1 MTKSFTKYLF
11 LLFSFTLCSTNL
23 WAWTYAKTIVYSE
36 PENGGYVYV
45 SKDNNVPTTF
55 DKTSDESKD
64 DKSGFKNSFTFY
76 RFYSENIGYRFKGWA
91 TSQNENK
98 GDLSSSI
105 IFTVTTNT
113 ALNYETKECYA
124 IFARLTS
131 DKKAISYNTTNVGQS
146 AQQAITITHA
156 HAGKVTASLSGTNA
170 GDFSLSSAT
179 PIENSIKEN
188 TTDLIVTF
196 TPTCNGTRTATLTLH
211 SDNGLDDVVISLRGE
226 GALNPQTLSWDNE
239 PIDTNLKLG
248 STLSISATATSVLPV
263 SYTSSNPSIIAV
275 DGNMLTAKGV
285 GTAIITAEQAG
296 DCKYAPASITKE
308 FIVNDK
314 ATPIFWL
321 NNTPNLTEASLKV
334 EESVIVH
341 IENTDASLSFNYD
354 TNIFSHTLTG
364 DLLTI
369 TAYNAAADATFSLT
383 QPETDDIR
391 EATCTFTFHIS
402 KHANH
407 INWLFN
413 GEQNITHTLNYNEC
427 INTSYSSDNKDI
439 ERTPITITQTSGTD
453 IASYNEDANTIC
465 ASYRNGTATW
475 TISQPEDYKYL
486 AAETTISVIVAPLS
500 SIECDIINSTDV
512 IEMENGETKGEF
524 TWNGINAANILSFEA
539 GKNMATAIGD
549 FEVYAKIENNW
560 KKIQTIKVGD
570 LDGSWGNVSYKPF
583 TYQLGSNVSGIRFKN
598 AGDYSRYVRNIRIT
612 RNEHLTPSSTNLTI
626 SPVKLGNRD
635 SVSFTLQWSTCA
647 DDIRIVSDN
656 PHFTLSKDHI
666 AASDG
671 AGTDT
676 IKVFYTSDIV
686 ENTATTIT
694 IYTPY
699 QNLTLNVAGSTEKKS
714 QTLTWADL
722 WEQVEEPTISIG
734 RRIQNAATSS
744 VPGLLVTYTSSDP
757 SVIAVEDDGITLKAL
772 KLGSATITA
781 HQAGDEEWAA
791 ASIQKTFHVTEKQ
804 VQYIVWKQNLTRLYT
819 TDNTIELTAQVFTE
833 DANGEL
839 VFNNERTAH
848 LTYTCADT
856 DIATV
861 SGNTLTI
868 HATGTTA
875 LTASIAGNDAYEAA
889 QSVMPVRV
897 LEATAGCP
905 DYFVQT
911 DCTGEIEFFQANLN
925 KIEKTYAIDRT
936 TGIPGRL
943 SFQYKGEKWALSY
956 GGTIEVREST
966 DGGNTWSAPLTT
978 VTPKIGEYQLTTVNL
993 SREATH
999 IRFTRPANGKG
1010 YHYIKDVEIEPAQFI
1025 ESPYAAINFGTMQ
1038 VGSTE
1043 QRTFTI
1049 FYSNIKSP
1057 LAISMQDA
1065 ENEETTSSNAATPFV
1080 LSANSIGE
1088 CGTGGTS
1095 EPVTLSFTP
1104 NDSQIGD
1111 FRTFVVIEDPVG
1123 KQVLRIP
1130 VEATIESNNHFTFT
1144 GGDNG
1149 SNEWGNSSNWSG
1161 GNTPTADDEVIVA
1174 ADVIVTGDVSVAGL
1188 TINPG
1193 NTLTIKVEGHLTIGD
1208 NSSNDLTSYGNLVIE
1223 NGGIV
1228 TLGNGTL
1235 HVKDL
1240 IINAATGTLQD
1251 EDAPLSE
1258 NNDAVAASGQLI
1270 GQNIE
1275 YQNAYIDISFADYK
1289 KGNQWHTMTVPF
1301 LVDIHNG
1308 VFTTD
1313 YQPLTEGSD
1322 YLFIEYDG
1330 NVRATGKTGW
1340 KYIRSGELVPGTL
1353 YGLGGNGD
1361 IKTFRFK
1368 QTSGALFFNDTK
1380 TLTAYESASKE
1391 NSGWNGVGNPTLCH
1405 GTTAFPVQVLNPT
1418 TYTFISYPAHAATFP
1433 VGAAFFIQTAENTQM
1448 QMQTNVPGKLIAR
1461 TLASKIDNVCILFSN
1476 DNYSDKLY
1484 ISASDEA
1491 SDTYEVGKDLGKM
1504 SMTASPAVPQIS
1516 APLYSAGMCMVHL
1529 PLQNGEVMVPLTL
1542 YVPQP
1547 GQYMLSAQN
1556 NDNQV
1561 DVYLMQG
1568 NSPLWNLSAGDY
1580 NINLN
1585 KGNTQEYQILIR
1597 QKPQMP
1603 TGTQF
1608 VAEQPAMEKV
1618 LYQQRLYII
1627 KDGAIYD
1634 STGRLLH

>member
-23 WAWTYAKTIVYSE
+23 WAGTYAKTIVYSE

-179 PIENSIKEN
+179 PIENSIKES

-453 IASYNEDANTIC
+453 IATYNADANTIC

-486 AAETTISVIVAPLS
+486 AAETTISVIVAPLTTTCYAVEDAS
-500 SIECDIINSTDV
+500 QHSIGWYSNSDG
-512 IEMENGETKGEF
+512 IEYSLSGTGETLTIDVWKETAATQEITIYGYDNKGNES
-524 TWNGINAANILSFEA
+524 TIAKYDAGSLTTSPITKTEQLSEDIVKIKIHA
-539 GKNMATAIGD
+539 GGTLNKHYKNL
-549 FEVYAKIENNW
+549 Y
-560 KKIQTIKVGD
+560 
-570 LDGSWGNVSYKPF
+570 
-583 TYQLGSNVSGIRFKN
+583 
-598 AGDYSRYVRNIRIT
+598 IT
-612 RNEHLTPSSTNLTI
+612 RKQTLTPSSTNLTI
-626 SPVKLGNRD
+626 PPVKLGNRD
-635 SVSFTLQWSTCA
+635 SVSFSLQWSTCA

-656 PHFTLSKDHI
+656 LHFTLSKDHI
-666 AASDG
+666 AASNG

-757 SVIAVEDDGITLKAL
+757 SVIAVEDDDITLKAL
-772 KLGSATITA
+772 KSGSATITA

-819 TDNTIELTAQVFTE
+819 TGNTIELTAQVFTE

-925 KIEKTYAIDRT
+925 KIEKTYAIDRI

-1088 CGTGGTS
+1088 CGTWGTS

-1111 FRTFVVIEDPVG
+1111 FRTFVVIEDLVG

-1188 TINPG
+1188 TINPS

-1289 KGNQWHTMTVPF
+1289 KSNQWHTMTVPF
-1301 LVDIHNG
+1301 PVDIHNG

-1368 QTSGALFFNDTK
+1368 QTSGTLFFNDTK

-1448 QMQTNVPGKLIAR
+1448 QMQTNVPGKLIAK
-1461 TLASKIDNVCILFSN
+1461 TLASQIDNVCILFSN

-1504 SMTASPAVPQIS
+1504 SMTATPAVPQIS

-1542 YVPQP
+1542 YVPQS

-1634 STGRLLH
+1634 STSRLLH

>member
-1 MTKSFTKYLF
+1 MTKSFTKYIF
-11 LLFSFTLCSTNL
+11 LLFPILIYSTNIRGNSS
-23 WAWTYAKTIVYSE
+23 AKVTVISE
-36 PENGGYVYV
+36 PSNGGLV
-45 SKDNNVPTTF
+45 SVNNTNSADTY
-55 DKTSDESKD
+55 DTQ
-64 DKSGFKNSFTFY
+64 KSSQQATGKWDWGVVNKEFTFY
-76 RFYSENIGYRFKGWA
+76 RFQKANIHYVFKGWA
-91 TSQNENK
+91 TSVDFNI
-98 GDLSSSI
+98 GDLQSAT
-105 IFTVTTNT
+105 TVTGS
-113 ALNYETKECYA
+113 ALASDFPETTYYA
-124 IFARLTS
+124 IFATLQ
-131 DKKAISYNTTNVGQS
+131 APTNQVFGSVAVNHS
-146 AQQAITITHA
+146 AQQTITITHA
-156 HAGKVTASLSGTNA
+156 HAGKVTASLSGTNT

-179 PIENSIKEN
+179 PIENSIKES
-188 TTDLIVTF
+188 TTDLTVTF
-196 TPTCNGTRTATLTLH
+196 TPTCNGTRTAALTLH

-275 DGNMLTAKGV
+275 DGNMLIAKGV

-296 DCKYAPASITKE
+296 DCQYAPASITKE

-486 AAETTISVIVAPLS
+486 AAETTISVSVAPLTTTCYAVEDAS
-500 SIECDIINSTDV
+500 QHSIGWYSNSDG
-512 IEMENGETKGEF
+512 IEYSLSGIGETLTIDVWKETAATQEITIYGYDNKGNES
-524 TWNGINAANILSFEA
+524 TIAKYDAGSLTTSPITKTEQLSEDIVKIKIHA
-539 GKNMATAIGD
+539 GGTLNKHYKNL
-549 FEVYAKIENNW
+549 Y
-560 KKIQTIKVGD
+560 
-570 LDGSWGNVSYKPF
+570 
-583 TYQLGSNVSGIRFKN
+583 
-598 AGDYSRYVRNIRIT
+598 IT
-612 RNEHLTPSSTNLTI
+612 RKQTLTPSSTNLTI
-626 SPVKLGNRD
+626 PPVKLGNRD
-635 SVSFTLQWSTCA
+635 SVSFSLQWSTCA

-757 SVIAVEDDGITLKAL
+757 SVIAVEADGITFKAL
-772 KLGSATITA
+772 KSGSATITA

-861 SGNTLTI
+861 SSNTLTI

-897 LEATAGCP
+897 LKATAGCP

-911 DCTGEIEFFQANLN
+911 DCTDEIEFFQANLN

-966 DGGNTWSAPLTT
+966 DGGNTWSTPLTT
-978 VTPKIGEYQLTTVNL
+978 VTPKVGEYQLTTVNL

-1057 LAISMQDA
+1057 LAISIQDA
-1065 ENEETTSSNAATPFV
+1065 ENEETTPSNAATPFV

-1088 CGTGGTS
+1088 CDTWGTS

-1104 NDSQIGD
+1104 NVSQIGD
-1111 FRTFVVIEDPVG
+1111 FRTSVVIEDQVS

-1149 SNEWGNSSNWSG
+1149 SNEWGNSGNWSG